1 MGLIS
6 LAAGSWWYE
15 IWISLWLLI
24 CQGIYIFIGALYQ
37 VFEKVASV
45 NLFSVDV
52 FTQITSRMYIV
63 MGLAMLFIS
72 KVTYI
77 GEKIAEPY
85 SFKQITPN
93 FKFAGL

>member
-52 FTQITSRMYIV
+52 FTKITSRMYIV
-63 MGLAMLFIS
+63 MGIAMLFIFAYNLVLMIIILIKR
-72 KVTYI
+72 KV
-77 GEKIAEPY
+77 
-85 SFKQITPN
+85 QII
-93 FKFAGL
+93 KWLR